1 MEAIFSKLF
10 KDIQEVI
17 KTNVPE
23 IRFTE
28 QNFGQYAAEDFPNAV
43 AFPAALIDFPDTTY
57 SGLKGNIQLGN
68 ATISI
73 TLLFSPYSQSHSLAP
88 DAIKNKALEYYEIE
102 DKAVKALQ
110 GWKSDYCT
118 DLERTNSKSLNRN
131 EIGLRIREINFVTE
145 FEDWGL
151 DQDETKAITF
161 NFTGSLGE

>member
-17 KTNVPE
+17 KTKVPE

-28 QNFGQYAAEDFPNAV
+28 QNFGQYADVDFRSTV
-43 AFPAALIDFPDTTY
+43 SFPCALIDFPDTSY
-57 SGLKGNIQLGN
+57 SGLQGSIQIGKAIVN
-68 ATISI
+68 I

-131 EIGLRIREINFVTE
+131 EIGLRVREINFVTE

-151 DQDETKAITF
+151 DQYETKGITF
-161 NFTGSLGE
+161 NFKGALRE